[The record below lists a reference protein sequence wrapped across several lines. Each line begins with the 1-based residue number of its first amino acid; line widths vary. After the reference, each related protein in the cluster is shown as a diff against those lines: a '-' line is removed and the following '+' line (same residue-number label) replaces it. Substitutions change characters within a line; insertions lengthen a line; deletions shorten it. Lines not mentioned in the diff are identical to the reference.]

1 MSVIVRD
8 DGFHAEDFDGDA
20 ATVLDIASG
29 TLPEALPAAFDGVAM
44 IRVAFPAFSDGR
56 GFTLARHLRGLGYAG
71 RLRAK
76 GHVIADQYA
85 MARRCGFDEVE
96 IPDELAARQ
105 PEAQWLFRAGWRE
118 HDYRS
123 RLTA

>member
-8 DGFHAEDFDGDA
+8 DGFHGEDHRDGPI
-20 ATVLDIASG
+20 LDIAPDTDPDS
-29 TLPEALPAAFDGVAM
+29 LPAAFDGIGM
-44 IRVAFPAFSDGR
+44 IRIAFPAFADGR
-56 GFTLARHLRGLGYAG
+56 GFTLARHLRARGYAG
-71 RLRAK
+71 RLRAA

-96 IPDELAARQ
+96 ISDEIAARQ
-105 PEAQWLFRAGWRE
+105 PEAQWRFRSDWTE

-123 RLTA
+123 RLRA

>member
-8 DGFHAEDFDGDA
+8 DGFHADDFDGSA
-20 ATVLDIASG
+20 VLDLASD
-29 TLPEALPAAFDGVAM
+29 TSVDALPASFDGVAM

-71 RLRAK
+71 RLRAR

-96 IPDELAARQ
+96 ITDEFAARQ
-105 PEAQWLFRAGWRE
+105 PEAHWLFRARWRE
-118 HDYRS
+118 QDYRS

>member
-8 DGFHAEDFDGDA
+8 DGFHADDFDGNA
-20 ATVLDIASG
+20 VLDLGSDAS
-29 TLPEALPAAFDGVAM
+29 PDALPDSFGGVGM
-44 IRVAFPAFSDGR
+44 IRVSFPAFSDGR

-71 RLRAK
+71 RLRAT

-96 IPDELAARQ
+96 IADDLAARQ
-105 PEAQWLFRAGWRE
+105 PEAQWLFRALWRE
-118 HDYRS
+118 QDYRS